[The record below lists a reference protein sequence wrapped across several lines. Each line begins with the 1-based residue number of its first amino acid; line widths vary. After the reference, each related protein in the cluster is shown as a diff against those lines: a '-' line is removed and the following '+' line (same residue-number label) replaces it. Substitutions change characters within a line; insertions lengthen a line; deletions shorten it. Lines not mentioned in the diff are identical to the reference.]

1 MHWQHERCFGHA
13 TDLSETAVKAE
24 KDMKQFNKKTVVVV
38 FFFFSDPKQS
48 QVSKTRLNK
57 ENIVSQCQ
65 SIIRY
70 LITVDKC
77 SLM

>member
-1 MHWQHERCFGHA
+1 MDWQHERYFGHA
-13 TDLSETAVKAE
+13 KDMVETAVEAE
-24 KDMKQFNKKTVVVV
+24 KAMKQFNTKPVVVG
-38 FFFFSDPKQS
+38 FFSDAIRS
-48 QVSKTRLNK
+48 QVSKTKLNK

-70 LITVDKC
+70 LIFVDKC